1 MLALKRIAVAL
12 LALLLTHAGAWWVG
26 QTAERHRWELSAE
39 QTKTGQAAVDLAAFV
54 AESKR
59 LQGVADRVQ
68 ARIDNLAA
76 VRPTILGRYRETI
89 VREPLPAGCRPGPD
103 RLRDINAAIE
113 AANAASAR
121 SAGDAV
127 QADPAAGR

>member
-1 MLALKRIAVAL
+1 MLGLKRMAAVL
-12 LALLLTHAGAWWVG
+12 LALLLTHACAWWAG
-26 QTAERHRWELSAE
+26 QTAERHRWELRVE
-39 QTKTGQAAVDLAAFV
+39 QKKAGQATADLAAFV
-54 AESKR
+54 EESKR

-76 VRPTILGRYRETI
+76 QRPTILERYRETI

-103 RLRDINAAIE
+103 RLRDINAAID
-113 AANAASAR
+113 AANAAGAS

>member
-1 MLALKRIAVAL
+1 MLGLKRIAAAL

-26 QTAERHRWELSAE
+26 QTAERHRWELRAE
-39 QTKTGQAAVDLAAFV
+39 QKKAGQAAVDLAAFV

-59 LQGVADRVQ
+59 LQGVADSVQ
-68 ARIDNLAA
+68 ARIDKLAA
-76 VRPTILGRYRETI
+76 VRPTILERYRETI

-121 SAGDAV
+121 SAADAV

>member
-1 MLALKRIAVAL
+1 MLGLKRIAAAL

-26 QTAERHRWELSAE
+26 QTAERHRWELRAE
-39 QTKTGQAAVDLAAFV
+39 QKKAGQAAVDLAAFV

-59 LQGVADRVQ
+59 LQGVADSVQ

-76 VRPTILGRYRETI
+76 VRPTILERYRETI

>member
-1 MLALKRIAVAL
+1 MLGLKRMTAAL

-26 QTAERHRWELSAE
+26 QTTERHRWELQAE
-39 QTKTGQAAVDLAAFV
+39 QKKAGQVAADLAAFV

-76 VRPTILGRYRETI
+76 VRPTILERYRETI

-103 RLRDINAAIE
+103 RLRDINAAID

-121 SAGDAV
+121 SAGDAM
-127 QADPAAGR
+127 QTDPAAGR

>member
-1 MLALKRIAVAL
+1 MLGLKRIAAAL
-12 LALLLTHAGAWWVG
+12 LALLLTHTGAWWVG
-26 QTAERHRWELSAE
+26 QTAERHRWELRAE
-39 QTKTGQAAVDLAAFV
+39 QKKAGQVAVDLAAFV

-76 VRPTILGRYRETI
+76 VRPTILERYRETI

-103 RLRDINAAIE
+103 RLRDINTAIE
-113 AANAASAR
+113 AANTASTR

>member
-1 MLALKRIAVAL
+1 MLGLKRIAAAL

-26 QTAERHRWELSAE
+26 QTAERHRWELRAE
-39 QTKTGQAAVDLAAFV
+39 QKKAGQAAVDLAAFV

-59 LQGVADRVQ
+59 LQGVADSVQ

-76 VRPTILGRYRETI
+76 VRPTILERYRETI

-103 RLRDINAAIE
+103 RLRDINAAID